1 MQEIELKF
9 LVPES
14 RLKGLMRQAQV
25 KSSRVT
31 KMAAYYYDTPDQK
44 LAQAGIG
51 LRIRQEGNAWV
62 QTIKAG
68 GDGIAARLEHNATLD
83 NEQVQAMLDNNE
95 LMPDLTIYKDTSI
108 ASALAVFKLKKLAKK
123 LTRLYLTDVER
134 TTRLLIEDMNDE
146 VVNSVEVAYDDGEII
161 HGTDDTQRDT
171 IQEIEF
177 ELISG
182 DLDFLFS
189 TAKSW
194 CQRYKL
200 CLSTVTKAERGG
212 LLIKGQKYSPATT
225 ADLSALNVDKKIS
238 IPTFLRAAVHNCLL
252 QILPNSSA
260 IVAGSKDN
268 QHLLQL
274 SIGIERLHTSLQ
286 AFYNFSD
293 EIKPEWLAILQLT
306 AISLNEY
313 RQLDCLNAHVEPML
327 QQHGAPIVDWTADI
341 DALKVTPMAAIS
353 ANDFQIMLLELIAFT
368 MSDPSLEPQADKLA
382 INKLEKILVKYHE
395 KLLKAEQDLEDSYDQ
410 SDNELENEAFIKALT
425 ELHIHLKDLRYIGEL
440 VAPLYGKKKTKRWLK
455 RILKAQKALGKQ
467 LDMTN
472 YQQRY
477 QSKASSDSAAL
488 YAAGWLNAALIPVE
502 KATEKRLDKFYA
514 CSVFW

>member
-9 LVPES
+9 LIPES

-25 KSSRVT
+25 KSSQVT
-31 KMAAYYYDTPDQK
+31 QLAAHYYDTPDQQ

-123 LTRLYLTDVER
+123 LTRLYVTDVER

-146 VVNSVEVAYDDGEII
+146 VVNSVEVAYDYGKII
-161 HGTDDTQRDT
+161 HGTDDTQRDA

-177 ELISG
+177 ELVSG
-182 DLDFLFS
+182 DLDFLFA
-189 TAKSW
+189 TAKTW
-194 CQRYKL
+194 CKRYRL

-225 ADLSALNVDKKIS
+225 ADLRALNIDKKIS
-238 IPTFLRAAVHNCLL
+238 MPAFLRAAVHNCLL

-268 QHLLQL
+268 QHLSQL
-274 SIGIERLHTSLQ
+274 SIGIERLHTVLQ
-286 AFYNFSD
+286 AFDSFSD
-293 EIKPEWLAILQLT
+293 KTNPEWLVILKQTIPLL
-306 AISLNEY
+306 ADY
-313 RQLDCLNAHVEPML
+313 RQLAYINSYIEPML
-327 QQHGAPIVDWTADI
+327 QQHGAPIVDWTTDI
-341 DALKVTPMAAIS
+341 DAIKTTPIAAIS
-353 ANDFQIMLLELIAFT
+353 ANEFQIMLLELIAFT
-368 MSDPSLEPQADKLA
+368 MINPSFEPQADKLT
-382 INKLEKILVKYHE
+382 ISKLEKTLTKYHE
-395 KLLKAEQDLEDSYDQ
+395 KLLKAEQDLEDSYGE
-410 SDNELENEAFIKALT
+410 SDSEIKNEALIKALQK
-425 ELHIHLKDLRYIGEL
+425 LDIHLKDLRYISEL
-440 VAPLYGKKKTKRWLK
+440 LAPFYGKKKTKDWLK
-455 RILKAQKALGKQ
+455 RIIKAQKALSQQ
-467 LDMTN
+467 LDMIDC
-472 YQQRY
+472 QLCY
-477 QSKASSDSAAL
+477 QSKASSDSTAL
-488 YAAGWLNAALIPVE
+488 YAAGWLNAALIPIE
-502 KATEKRLDKFYA
+502 KSTEKRLNKFYA

>member
-9 LVPES
+9 LIPES

-25 KSSRVT
+25 KSSQVT
-31 KMAAYYYDTPDQK
+31 QLAAHYYDTPDQQ

-108 ASALAVFKLKKLAKK
+108 APALADFKLKKLAKK
-123 LTRLYLTDVER
+123 LTRLYVTDVER
-134 TTRLLIEDMNDE
+134 TTRLLVEDNSDE
-146 VVNSVEVAYDDGEII
+146 VVNSIEMAYDYGKII
-161 HGTDDTQRDT
+161 HGNDETQRDA

-182 DLDFLFS
+182 DVDFLFA

-194 CQRYKL
+194 CQRHKL

-212 LLIKGQKYSPATT
+212 LLINGQQHSLATA
-225 ADLSALNVDKKIS
+225 ADLSALNIDKKTTM
-238 IPTFLRAAVHNCLL
+238 PAFLRAVVHNCLL

-260 IVAGSKDN
+260 IVAGSKDY

-274 SIGIERLHTSLQ
+274 CIGIERLHTSLQ

-293 EIKPEWLAILQLT
+293 ETKPEWLAILQLT

-313 RQLDCLNAHVEPML
+313 RQLDYLNAHVEPML

-341 DALKVTPMAAIS
+341 DALNVTPMAAIS

-395 KLLKAEQDLEDSYDQ
+395 KLLKAEQDLEDIYGE
-410 SDNELENEAFIKALT
+410 SDSDIQNKAL
-425 ELHIHLKDLRYIGEL
+425 EEALHKLYGHLKDLRYISEL
-440 VAPLYGKKKTKRWLK
+440 VAPLYSKKKTKRWLK
-455 RILKAQKALGKQ
+455 RIIKAQKALGKQ
-467 LDMTN
+467 LDMTD

-477 QSKASSDSAAL
+477 QNKASSDSAAL
-488 YAAGWLNAALIPVE
+488 YGAGWLNAALIPIE
-502 KATEKRLDKFYA
+502 KSTEKRLDKFYA